1 MFDGAPFANLSD
13 DAFAFGPVCEPRC
26 ALCRG
31 PAQIWPACSSSFDL
45 AAPERLAGLLNAG
58 FAQGIP

>member
-1 MFDGAPFANLSD
+1 MFDGAPFANLPETPSRLILCATRARA
-13 DAFAFGPVCEPRC
+13 AFRY
-26 ALCRG
+26 
-31 PAQIWPACSSSFDL
+31 PAQFSPARSSSFDL

>member
-1 MFDGAPFANLSD
+1 MTPSRLILRATRARA
-13 DAFAFGPVCEPRC
+13 AF
-26 ALCRG
+26 RG
-31 PAQIWPACSSSFDL
+31 PAQIWPARSSSFDL